1 MKLTLALLA
10 GIAGLIVTA
19 SAVMLVWMVIQQQ
32 RSKSRPENEQAAGEG
47 AEDRKLSEASE
58 EKSPPLSAA
67 ASMLLQWTYFDYALI
82 GVFVVGS
89 LFLFTDVIA
98 VIRDSASYPL
108 YHYGYLLCGFVFTGL
123 AMLFMVLRLAAVLS
137 LVRSGRTV
145 PAPDEHRHPGEADQA
160 E

>member
-32 RSKSRPENEQAAGEG
+32 RSNSKPEQERAGEETENG
-47 AEDRKLSEASE
+47 ELSDAGED
-58 EKSPPLSAA
+58 KSPPLPAA

-82 GVFVVGS
+82 GVFAVGS

-108 YHYGYLLCGFVFTGL
+108 YHYGYLLCGFVFTVL

-137 LVRSGRTV
+137 LVRSGRAV
-145 PAPDEHRHPGEADQA
+145 SAADEHRHPGEADQA